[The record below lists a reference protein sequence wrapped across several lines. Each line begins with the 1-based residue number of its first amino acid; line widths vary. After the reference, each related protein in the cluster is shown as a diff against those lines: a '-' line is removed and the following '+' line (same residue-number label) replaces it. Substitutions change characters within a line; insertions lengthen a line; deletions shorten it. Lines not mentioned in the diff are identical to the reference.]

1 MNDIRVFKNPEFGS
15 IRVVEL
21 DGDPWFVGKDVAT
34 VLGYSNSSK
43 AVINHVDKE
52 DKLIETSAYSQ
63 NGNTVGKLT
72 FINESGLYSLILS
85 SKLPTA
91 KKFKRW
97 VTSEVLPSIRKHGAY
112 MTGETLEQ
120 ALTSPDFLIKLATK
134 LKDEQEKNKV
144 LTADNERMKPKE
156 IFTDAVTASD
166 TSILVGDLAKLLRQN
181 GIDIGQKRL
190 FEWLRIQGYLI
201 KYGNSRNVPTQ
212 YAMDLGLME
221 LEEKVVRNDN
231 EKYIVGKLTKVTSK
245 GQVYFINKFLNEKQ
259 QPNYS

>member
-21 DGDPWFVGKDVAT
+21 DGDPWFVGKDVANN
-34 VLGYSNSSK
+34 LGYQNSSK
-43 AVINHVDKE
+43 AIIDHVDKG
-52 DKLIETSAYSQ
+52 DKLNNKSLSSLGQ
-63 NGNTVGKLT
+63 RGGWL
-72 FINESGLYSLILS
+72 INESGLYSLILS
-85 SKLPTA
+85 SKLPEA

-181 GIDIGQKRL
+181 GIDIDRKRL
-190 FEWLRIQGYLI
+190 FEWLRAHGYLI

-212 YAMDLGLME
+212 YAMDLGLMK
-221 LEEKVVRNDN
+221 LEEKIVRNDN
-231 EKYIVGKLTKVTSK
+231 EKYIIGKLTTKVTSK
-245 GQVYFINKFLNEKQ
+245 GHVYFINKFLNEKS
-259 QPNYS
+259 NYS

>member
-21 DGDPWFVGKDVAT
+21 DGDPWFVGKDVANN
-34 VLGYSNSSK
+34 LGYQNSSK
-43 AVINHVDKE
+43 AIIDHVDKG
-52 DKLIETSAYSQ
+52 DKLNNKSLSSLGQ
-63 NGNTVGKLT
+63 RGGWL
-72 FINESGLYSLILS
+72 INESGLYSLILS
-85 SKLPTA
+85 SKLPEA

-181 GIDIGQKRL
+181 GIDIDRKRL
-190 FEWLRIQGYLI
+190 FEWLRAHGYLI

-212 YAMDLGLME
+212 YAMDLGLMK
-221 LEEKVVRNDN
+221 LEEKIVRNDN
-231 EKYIVGKLTKVTSK
+231 EKYIIGKLTTKVTSK
-245 GQVYFINKFLNEKQ
+245 GQVYFINKFLNEKS
-259 QPNYS
+259 NYS